1 MHVIIPQSQSYNEE
15 GVSSQP
21 TVPIP
26 IPSYCY
32 VLVSGPESVPIP
44 CREEE
49 EDLATFP
56 TLTRPSTFSS
66 VIVGGCDQEEGV
78 TRVNLY
84 ARVVHYQPEVRRTV
98 CG

>member
-1 MHVIIPQSQSYNEE
+1 MHVITSQSQSYNEE

-44 CREEE
+44 CQE

-56 TLTRPSTFSS
+56 TLTCPSTFSS
-66 VIVGGCDQEEGV
+66 VSVSGCDQEEGV